1 MKEAIIG
8 YITGMINNHQRIVD
22 SLTRFKYSD
31 SEINRHKNILNEL
44 SDLLDFIEDMP
55 EEKSSVINF
64 NINGGE
70 VTEFKNPKIEIEV
83 IGGKING

>member
-8 YITGMINNHQRIVD
+8 YVKGMINNRQRIIDQLIRVNGPD
-22 SLTRFKYSD
+22 NR
-31 SEINRHKNILNEL
+31 INCHENILNEL
-44 SDLLDFIEDMP
+44 SDLLCFIEEMP
-55 EEKSSVINF
+55 GEKATVINL

-70 VTEFKNPKIEIEV
+70 VTELKNPKIEIEV